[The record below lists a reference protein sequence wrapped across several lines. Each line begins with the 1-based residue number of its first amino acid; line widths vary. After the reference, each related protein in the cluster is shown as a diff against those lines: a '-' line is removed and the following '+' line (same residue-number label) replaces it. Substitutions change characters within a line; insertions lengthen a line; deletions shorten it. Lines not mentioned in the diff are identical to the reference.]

1 MTSKQK
7 PGSIK
12 RKTNHT
18 KALRQLSESFRFKEI
33 IGSAGLAFYL
43 FDIDKNGVMNVVE
56 LNNFFE
62 NYNHELTTAQQKNM
76 LKNMDGDGNGRADF
90 QEFITC
96 LIFVKFDLDK
106 NGGLSVDEV
115 LTHLVNTKTTFE

>member
-1 MTSKQK
+1 
-7 PGSIK
+7 
-12 RKTNHT
+12 
-18 KALRQLSESFRFKEI
+18 
-33 IGSAGLAFYL
+33 
-43 FDIDKNGVMNVVE
+43 MNVVE

-115 LTHLVNTKTTFE
+115 LMVIRHARKILNVLRFYSMP